1 MTRRIP
7 RPAPAAVVLCLT
19 PLVTLTAPIRAQRPA
34 RQQPAAAA
42 AAAATPLDSTPWTQL
57 RYRYIGPEGNRVAS
71 VTGVA
76 GDPMTYYAG
85 AASGGIF
92 KSTDGGIHW
101 SSIFDDQ
108 PVSSVGCG
116 SGATSRWAG
125 GCSSPPTPGST
136 GAGPASR
143 TPDGSR
149 RSSSTRPTPTSSTPP
164 RRATPTGPSRS
175 AASTAPRT
183 AARAGSGC
191 CSSTTAPA
199 PPTSPWTRPTRE
211 SSGPGCGS
219 SSSTPG
225 AGRAAAPGAAS
236 SCPRMAAPPGSG

>member
-34 RQQPAAAA
+34 RPQPAA
-42 AAAATPLDSTPWTQL
+42 AAAATPLDSTAWTQL

-101 SSIFDDQ
+101 TPIFDDQ
-108 PVSSVGCG
+108 PVSSVG
-116 SGATSRWAG
+116 AMAV
-125 GCSSPPTPGST
+125 
-136 GAGPASR
+136 A
-143 TPDGSR
+143 
-149 RSSSTRPTPTSSTPP
+149 
-164 RRATPTGPSRS
+164 PSD
-175 AASTAPRT
+175 PNIVW
-183 AARAGSGC
+183 AGSGE
-191 CSSTTAPA
+191 
-199 PPTSPWTRPTRE
+199 PWIR
-211 SSGPGCGS
+211 SHISVGWGMYKS
-219 SSSTPG
+219 
-225 AGRAAAPGAAS
+225 
-236 SCPRMAAPPGSG
+236 